1 MRPLIIDTNGLLRFL
16 LNDIPEQAD
25 LIEKAIRKA
34 EKDRR
39 VVLIPQIVIFEI
51 SFILKSF
58 YKLEKQAIIDKIH
71 SILSVD
77 ILNIESKNLF
87 LETLTLYGKN
97 NVGFV
102 DCFLLIKAEADGA
115 ELFTFDEKL
124 KKLV

>member
-87 LETLTLYGKN
+87 LETLTLYEKN